1 MSARSKPAAKTA
13 KSYDYHKAMS
23 LSSPRTSSPFLT
35 HPSAYTSEPF
45 TTHPYSPT
53 ASPFYHPNTTA
64 SCVPTAAMCDYPFA
78 STSQPPCYGNDDSY
92 DDYRTHRSVGSKSR
106 SNASMYGGG
115 GHPYNTTASDMMSGH
130 PYNPTA
136 SDMMSGHPYDPTAS
150 DMMSGHPYDPTASDM
165 MSGHPYY
172 DSTSAN
178 MMGGHPYYD
187 PTSANM
193 MSDHPYYG
201 ATAADMYGHYDPT
214 ASDPFGH
221 YRGTST
227 YPNTS
232 TYNPTA
238 LNFFPSREFLGRTFL
253 PGFYAEDGPNTTT
266 NLYNRL
272 IGDGMKAAAA
282 AAYVSMSIME

>member
-1 MSARSKPAAKTA
+1 
-13 KSYDYHKAMS
+13 
-23 LSSPRTSSPFLT
+23 
-35 HPSAYTSEPF
+35 
-45 TTHPYSPT
+45 
-53 ASPFYHPNTTA
+53 
-64 SCVPTAAMCDYPFA
+64 
-78 STSQPPCYGNDDSY
+78 
-92 DDYRTHRSVGSKSR
+92 
-106 SNASMYGGG
+106 MYGGG
-115 GHPYNTTASDMMSGH
+115 GHPYNT
-130 PYNPTA
+130 
-136 SDMMSGHPYDPTAS
+136 TAS

-221 YRGTST
+221 YRGTSA
-227 YPNTS
+227 YSNTS

-253 PGFYAEDGPNTTT
+253 PSFYAEDGPNPTT

-282 AAYVSMSIME
+282 AALTSMIINGMILPPHESKSA